1 MIYRSWGGLVWEGL
15 SRAGLSR
22 AGLSCAEPARAPG
35 QPLAAVAG
43 LPGKAPWLAY
53 GNGRSYGDSCFPAP
67 GGTLIDMRG
76 AGNVL
81 AFNRDTGLIRVEP
94 GLTIGALLDHLHGTG
109 WFPAVVPG
117 TRHVT
122 IGGAIANDIHGK
134 NHHGAGTFG
143 CHVTALGLLRSG
155 GGELTCSLTEHAEL
169 FAATIG
175 GMGLTG
181 VITWAE
187 MQLMPIASP
196 DVVQQAVPLAN
207 LGDFFART
215 AEYDSGFAYSV
226 AWIDSLAT
234 GAALGRGVL
243 LRANHADEGNG
254 QPAATP
260 RLRVP
265 FTPPLSLINTPSLK
279 VFNHLYRW
287 RALAKPAPARVGWAP
302 FFFPLDAVGNWNR
315 LYGPRGLR
323 QHQCVIPLPCAERA
337 IRAMLEAAQAAG
349 QGSFLTVLKLF
360 GDRPS
365 PGLMSFPRPG
375 ATLTLDFPYRG
386 AVTDRLLDTLDRL
399 TLEAGGR
406 VNIYKDARMSERVFN
421 ASYPEA
427 ASLRR
432 FIDPQAASAFSDRVK
447 LTFGERSRIGP

>member
-1 MIYRSWGGLVWEGL
+1 VRVFRSWGGLTNAFKKVLRPGAIDQLQPPEG
-15 SRAGLSR
+15 S
-22 AGLSCAEPARAPG
+22 
-35 QPLAAVAG
+35 
-43 LPGKAPWLAY
+43 WLAY

-67 GGTLIDMRG
+67 DGTLIDMRG
-76 AGNVL
+76 AAKVL
-81 AFNRDTGLIRVEP
+81 NFAPEPGLIRVEP
-94 GLTIGALLDHLHGTG
+94 GLTIGALIAHLHGTG

-143 CHVTALGLLRSG
+143 CHVRAFGLRRSDG
-155 GGELTCSLTEHAEL
+155 KAMTCSLNENTEL

-187 MQLMPIASP
+187 LQLMRVASP
-196 DVVQQAVPLAN
+196 DVVQEALPLAK
-207 LGDFFART
+207 LGDFFTHAAQDDAR
-215 AEYDSGFAYSV
+215 FAYSV

-243 LRANHADEGNG
+243 LRANHAKDGAGTPG
-254 QPAATP
+254 QEPS
-260 RLRVP
+260 LSVP
-265 FTPPLSLINTPSLK
+265 FTPPISLINKPSLK
-279 VFNHLYRW
+279 LFNHLYRW
-287 RALAKPAPARVGWAP
+287 RTLAQKGPARVGWAP

-323 QHQCVIPLPCAERA
+323 QHQCVLPLAHAERT
-337 IRAMLEAAQAAG
+337 ICAMLEAAQAAG

-360 GDRPS
+360 GERPS
-365 PGLMSFPRPG
+365 PGMMSFPRPG

-386 AVTDRLLDTLDRL
+386 AVTDRLLDRLDAL

-406 VNIYKDARMSERVFN
+406 VNIYKDARMLEGVFN

-427 ASLRR
+427 VGFRR
-432 FIDPQAASAFSDRVK
+432 FIDPKAASAFSQRVK
-447 LTFGERSRIGP
+447 LTGQS